1 LCAEC
6 GIPPEIGSVEFPL
19 SLTHLGGT
27 TSERHCPLLD
37 VLCGAGQR

>member
-6 GIPPEIGSVEFPL
+6 GIPPEIGSLEFPL
-19 SLTHLGGT
+19 SLTHLDDA
-27 TSERHCPLLD
+27 TSERYCLLLD